1 MDVPMRDQLA
11 YKWGV
16 YSSAENN
23 CLPACLSMIWEYLTG
38 EYINPDQIHDQITV
52 GPNGEPGGHGDT
64 HAGYMTAKQGGW
76 WIENIG
82 LKRWKY
88 RYGQGDA
95 EYITSLKELINA
107 GRPVIVL
114 IVANREKMSGGHFV
128 VLRSYFSS
136 EGVTYFR
143 VNNPYRG
150 VYEVFSASRLL
161 YLARPKNKWWLVV
174 DEARSVPKFRTY
186 AESWT
191 ATTASAVKMRREPFT
206 DKEVVAV
213 VPEGVTLRLTNYT
226 DEGTA
231 VTSSVPDRRWH
242 YTTYGG
248 HSGWLFDGGLDQ
260 SSFRRV

>member
-11 YKWGV
+11 YRWGV

-23 CLPACLSMIWEYLTG
+23 CLPACLSMIWEYLTDVF
-38 EYINPDQIHDQITV
+38 INPDKMHDQITV
-52 GPNGEPGGHGDT
+52 GGHSDAHG
-64 HAGYMTAKQGGW
+64 GYMTVSQGGW
-76 WIENIG
+76 WIENVG
-82 LKRWKY
+82 KKRWKY
-88 RYGQGDA
+88 RYGQSESD
-95 EYITSLKELINA
+95 YIASIKELINA

-114 IVANREKMSGGHFV
+114 IVANREKMNGGHFV
-128 VLRSYFSS
+128 VLRNHFSS

-150 VYEVFSASRLL
+150 VREVFSASRLL

-174 DEARSVPKFRTY
+174 DEARSVPKFRVHP
-186 AESWT
+186 ESWT
-191 ATTASAVKMRREPFT
+191 ARTDSAVNLRREPFT
-206 DKEVVAV
+206 GKPVVAV
-213 VPEGVTLRLTNYT
+213 VPEGVTLRLTSYT

-248 HSGWLFDGGLDQ
+248 HSGWLFDGGLNQ
-260 SSFRRV
+260 SSFERV